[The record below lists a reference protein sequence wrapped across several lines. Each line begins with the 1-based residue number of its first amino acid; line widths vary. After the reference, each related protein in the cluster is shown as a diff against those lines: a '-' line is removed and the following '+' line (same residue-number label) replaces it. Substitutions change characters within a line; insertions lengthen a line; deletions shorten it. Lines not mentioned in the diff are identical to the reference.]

1 MLIRFGITEPRRE
14 LQISKYLKFSL
25 VSTVI
30 ASPGLCRDSG
40 ARRRCVLEKGK
51 SDPTAVTAYAPAS
64 PESGSPPSST
74 GREGSEF
81 FQLGNLGKL
90 FGFHS
95 VRDRRGPEWP
105 AGGGPRTFLRS
116 AGLRRVQRSCR
127 ATSTA
132 SRPSPQTSGLAPL
145 KQLFPPRSKPSP
157 QTGEAGPRFRPWRP
171 GSLVRR
177 DSAGGGRRRDEWPAE
192 PRGTPLTVPSSFEDT
207 EEEEST
213 LSPCVSKS
221 NTLKP
226 RRTHS
231 RGRLPRCRSLSCFFT
246 S

>member
-1 MLIRFGITEPRRE
+1 MLHQGCAGIPVPGGGVFWKRE
-14 LQISKYLKFSL
+14 RVTPQLSLFTHLHLQNLGVPPAPL
-25 VSTVI
+25 
-30 ASPGLCRDSG
+30 A
-40 ARRRCVLEKGK
+40 EKG
-51 SDPTAVTAYAPAS
+51 AS
-64 PESGSPPSST
+64 SSSWGIWGSSLAST
-74 GREGSEF
+74 
-81 FQLGNLGKL
+81 L
-90 FGFHS
+90 FGT
-95 VRDRRGPEWP
+95 DGGPSGQQE
-105 AGGGPRTFLRS
+105 GGPRTFLR
-116 AGLRRVQRSCR
+116 LCR
-127 ATSTA
+127 PPPCPENCRTTSTA

-171 GSLVRR
+171 GSLVRW

-207 EEEEST
+207 EEEQST

-226 RRTHS
+226 HRTHS
-231 RGRLPRCRSLSCFFT
+231 RGRLPRCRSFSCFFT